1 MRKRVLEIFGLILIV
16 NFVSLMFL
24 SINISA
30 KEKEEFII
38 CIDPGH
44 QEKGD
49 NRLEQI
55 APWSSAMK
63 PRVSSGT
70 TGVGTKNKEYHINLE
85 VGMILKN
92 VLEKEGYKVIMTREK
107 NEVSLSNRDRADICN
122 KSKAD
127 INIKLHC
134 DGSNNRG
141 KRGASVLIPSSK
153 TKPLES
159 IYVESKKY
167 GEVLCEA
174 LKRDGIHVNGVFERE
189 DMTGFNWSQRPV
201 VILEMGFMSNWEDD
215 KLLGDKLYQ
224 QKIVDSIV
232 KSIESYRVSSN

>member
-1 MRKRVLEIFGLILIV
+1 MRKRVLNIVGLILIV
-16 NFVSLMFL
+16 NLISLMFL
-24 SINISA
+24 SINTIA
-30 KEKEEFII
+30 KEKGEFII

-49 NRLEQI
+49 SRLEQV
-55 APWSSAMK
+55 APWSGAMK

-70 TGVGTKNKEYHINLE
+70 AGIGTKNKEYQINLE
-85 VGMILKN
+85 VGMILKTL
-92 VLEKEGYKVIMTREK
+92 LEREDYKVIMTREQ
-107 NEVSLSNRDRADICN
+107 NEVSLSNRDRADISN
-122 KSKAD
+122 KAKAD

-134 DGSNNRG
+134 DGSNNGG

-159 IYVESKKY
+159 IYGESKKY
-167 GEVLCEA
+167 GDILCKT
-174 LKRDGIHVNGVFERE
+174 LKSEGIHVNGVFERE

-215 KLLGDKLYQ
+215 RLLGDKLYQ
-224 QKIVDSIV
+224 EKIAESIL
-232 KSIESYRVSSN
+232 KSVEAYRGN